1 MIRIVIQHLLLFLL
15 PLAAYV
21 VYLSI
26 MRRRA
31 TMRGTPQPQ
40 WEDGPWFWL
49 VMGGLALTLAAFVAL
64 GFTGGYA
71 PDTNYVPSRI
81 ENGKVVPGKSQ

>member
-1 MIRIVIQHLLLFLL
+1 MARIVIQHLLLFLL

-21 VYLSI
+21 VYLTI

-31 TMRGTPQPQ
+31 ASRGVAQPQ

-49 VMGGLALTLAAFVAL
+49 AVGGLVLSLAAFVLL
-64 GFTGGYA
+64 GVSGGYK
-71 PDTNYVPSRI
+71 PDTNYVPDRL
-81 ENGKVVPGKSQ
+81 ENGKVIPSERK

>member
-49 VMGGLALTLAAFVAL
+49 VVGGLALTLAAFVAL
-64 GFTGGYA
+64 GFTGGYE

>member
-1 MIRIVIQHLLLFLL
+1 MARIVIQHLLIFLL

-21 VYLSI
+21 IYLTI

-31 TMRGTPQPQ
+31 LSRGTPQPR

-49 VMGGLALTLAAFVAL
+49 AVGGLVISLAAFAAL

-71 PDTNYVPSRI
+71 PDTDYVPSRI
-81 ENGKVVPGKSQ
+81 ENGKVIPGQRK